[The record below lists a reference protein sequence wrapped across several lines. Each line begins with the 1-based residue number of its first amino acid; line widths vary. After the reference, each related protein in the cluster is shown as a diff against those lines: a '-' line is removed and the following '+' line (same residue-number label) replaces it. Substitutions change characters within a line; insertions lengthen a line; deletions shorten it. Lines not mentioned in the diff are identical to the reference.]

1 VSENENI
8 IPVEAS
14 DEPIDNVYKDVAA
27 PEKEDT
33 ELLTAEDIK
42 IFLANES
49 VIAAQSCS
57 QKMIE

>member
-1 VSENENI
+1 
-8 IPVEAS
+8 VEAS